1 VAVRAVVLTGFAGP
15 VIDFD
20 LRRLY
25 LYNLRLIGS
34 SMYTR
39 RHFAALVEVARAGGV
54 RPRIAAS
61 YDLADLPRA
70 QRQFVVRGHIGKI
83 VITP

>member
-1 VAVRAVVLTGFAGP
+1 
-15 VIDFD
+15 
-20 LRRLY
+20 
-25 LYNLRLIGS
+25 
-34 SMYTR
+34 
-39 RHFAALVEVARAGGV
+39 VEVARAGGV